1 MFYLFLNT
9 DAIFLVRSCVGRV
22 RNSDARFFVSR
33 RTFLVGNILV
43 DLLALFLVDLSAD
56 LLIGRL
62 VFGFVDGGASLFV
75 GGLAHIPVDRVVD
88 DFAFR
93 GVSPVPLRAGSCCHD
108 AKCQDYNLK
117 RKNYDSCNLL
127 VHMVMKSYKV
137 KKY

>member
-43 DLLALFLVDLSAD
+43 DLLALLLVDLSAG
-56 LLIGRL
+56 LFIGRL
-62 VFGFVDGGASLFV
+62 VFGFVDGGTSLFV
-75 GGLAHIPVDRVVD
+75 GGLAHILVDLVVD
-88 DFAFR
+88 DFAVR
-93 GVSPVPLRAGSCCHD
+93 GVRPVPLRAGSCCHD

-117 RKNYDSCNLL
+117 RRNYGF
-127 VHMVMKSYKV
+127 
-137 KKY
+137 